1 MAMRDVGRTENGSIW
16 MFMAA
21 TAMATTVST
30 LAATAMA
37 EAESAEAVQVTC
49 ECEAVEAACPA
60 PAASEVAPAPEVTP
74 APERAPAPTPA
85 PTIKPTA
92 KAAPAETV
100 DVEGGLDKAIIRR
113 VVRAHIGE
121 IRYCYNQG
129 LSEDPE
135 LAGRV
140 VVQMT
145 IGSDG
150 KVAEATVASTDIE
163 ETEVPQCIAEAA
175 ARWRFPKPPGAK
187 NAVVTYPFVL
197 EPG

>member
-1 MAMRDVGRTENGSIW
+1 MRDVGRTENGSVW

-21 TAMATTVST
+21 TAMATTIST

-49 ECEAVEAACPA
+49 ECEAAEAACTA
-60 PAASEVAPAPEVTP
+60 PVASEVAPAPEATP
-74 APERAPAPTPA
+74 APAVAPVLAPATENGPA
-85 PTIKPTA
+85 A
-92 KAAPAETV
+92 KAAAVATM

-113 VVRAHIGE
+113 IVRAHINE
-121 IRYCYNQG
+121 VRYCYNQG

-150 KVAEATVASTDIE
+150 KIAESTVASTDME
-163 ETEVPQCIAEAA
+163 DTDVPQCIAEAA
-175 ARWRFPKPPGAK
+175 ARWVFPKPPGGD
-187 NAVVTYPFVL
+187 NAIVTYPFVL

>member
-1 MAMRDVGRTENGSIW
+1 MRDVGRTENGSVW

-21 TAMATTVST
+21 TAMATTIST

-60 PAASEVAPAPEVTP
+60 PAMSEVAPAPEVTP
-74 APERAPAPTPA
+74 APEVAPTPA
-85 PTIKPTA
+85 PVPTITPTP
-92 KAAPAETV
+92 KAAPEAKM
-100 DVEGGLDKAIIRR
+100 DVEGGLDKSIIRR
-113 VVRAHIGE
+113 IVRAHIGE
-121 IRYCYNQG
+121 VRYCYNQG
-129 LSEDPE
+129 LSEDPQLE
-135 LAGRV
+135 GRV

-145 IGSDG
+145 IGADG
-150 KVAEATVASTDIE
+150 KIAESTVTSTDIE
-163 ETEVPQCIAEAA
+163 DTDVPECIAEAA
-175 ARWRFPKPPGAK
+175 ARWMFPKPPGGK